1 MRKYLLAVTVLLVT
15 VAHAS
20 AATILKDGV
29 QTNVPVCGGFAGILC
44 ENDQWCDYPDDGNA
58 CGVADRFG
66 TCRPR
71 PEVCTMEFI
80 PVCGCNGKTYSNAC
94 NAAAD
99 GVDVAYLGECGSD
112 R

>member
-44 ENDQWCDYPDDGNA
+44 ENDQVRLSDAGNA
-58 CGVADRFG
+58 CGVADGFG
-66 TCRPR
+66 GAGLDRR
-71 PEVCTMEFI
+71 SLHDGI
-80 PVCGCNGKTYSNAC
+80 HSVCGCNGKS
-94 NAAAD
+94 
-99 GVDVAYLGECGSD
+99 L
-112 R
+112 